1 MSQIMKV
8 PSNELFMRIQSN
20 TQLTKNF
27 KKDILNLY
35 KRHPSVAMMS
45 LEIIEEIEAK
55 RLVPKGATLTDATSF
70 YWDDKDAFSQAEE
83 LKDLYKTYA
92 NYMDVADNVIM
103 FGFNYTWKKLPC
115 NVVYYIIELE
125 DGTFKT
131 VVMNDKRE

>member
-8 PSNELFMRIQSN
+8 PSNELYVRIHSN

-27 KKDILNLY
+27 KKEILNLY
-35 KRHPSVAMMS
+35 KRHPSVARMS
-45 LEIIEEIEAK
+45 LEIIDEIEAK
-55 RLVPKGATLTDATSF
+55 RLVPKGATLTDATAF
-70 YWDDKDAFSQAEE
+70 YWDDKAAFSEAEE

-131 VVMNDKRE
+131 VVKNDNRE